1 MTEKLFYK
9 DAYIKEFYAEV
20 LSCEK
25 EKNLYKIIL
34 DKTAFFPEGGG
45 QTADTG
51 FIGDAKVVDVH
62 EKGEDIIHFA
72 DKEVAGTVFCKLD
85 FDRRYVKMQ
94 NHTGE
99 HLMSGIAHKLFG
111 AENVGFHLGN
121 ELTTL
126 DFNGELTTEQV

>member
-51 FIGDAKVVDVH
+51 FIGEAKVVDDQ
-62 EKGEDIIHFA
+62 EKG
-72 DKEVAGTVFCKLD
+72 
-85 FDRRYVKMQ
+85 
-94 NHTGE
+94 
-99 HLMSGIAHKLFG
+99 
-111 AENVGFHLGN
+111 
-121 ELTTL
+121 
-126 DFNGELTTEQV
+126 